1 MLPRQT
7 LSLNS
12 LHSNSSQRAIQGYLL
27 VILSVPR
34 TCAIQP
40 AFTRTGNEL
49 SNHVRLLLL
58 IATQLAQDDDD
69 QLTHLYT
76 GPNPQSTSENEP
88 QISRRVSVFTL
99 DGCLN

>member
-1 MLPRQT
+1 MPPLEPFEVLPRQT

-58 IATQLAQDDDD
+58 IATQLAQMMMINSP
-69 QLTHLYT
+69 T
-76 GPNPQSTSENEP
+76 STQA
-88 QISRRVSVFTL
+88 QIRKAQARTSRRFQ
-99 DGCLN
+99 GE